1 MKIIGRNKIHEA
13 RSPKRVFLSMW
24 EVGFEHN
31 GKPGKFFS
39 VARGDS
45 YPEYKDKKPDAVVI
59 VATLENP
66 GEPKRLVLTSEFR
79 VPIGTREISFPAGL
93 IDPAD
98 YGSNAGDVYA
108 AAKVAAV
115 REMKEETG
123 LTFTP
128 TTISP
133 PNLYS
138 SAGMTNESIII
149 VHGTAVGT
157 PSKEHCEET
166 EDIDVMLLD
175 QAGIE
180 RILQYSELPFSKV
193 AWPYIWAFGTKGL

>member
-1 MKIIGRNKIHEA
+1 MKITGRTKTHEA

-24 EVGFEHN
+24 EVGFEHK

-39 VARGDS
+39 VTRGEN
-45 YPEYKDKKPDAVVI
+45 YPEHKDKRPDAVVI

-93 IDPAD
+93 IDPED
-98 YGSNAGDVYA
+98 YSGGADVYA
-108 AAKVAAV
+108 AAKRAAV

-138 SAGMTNESIII
+138 SAGMTNESVIM
-149 VHGTAVGT
+149 VHGIATGT
-157 PSKEHCEET
+157 PSKEHCEDT
-166 EDIDVMLLD
+166 EDIDVLLLD

-180 RILQYSELPFSKV
+180 GLLQYSELPFSKV